1 MAEEF
6 EVHKFNFENMDKAE
20 EAFIKMGQEK
30 DKRSLSGLAKE
41 IVCYGL
47 QKTPED
53 LKTLDAVKILELFE
67 RVMEENK
74 DFFTRLNGE
83 TATMIV
89 KTIAPELEKLTKESL
104 QKLIKEQ
111 STLSSREKGS
121 VPQN

>member
-6 EVHKFNFENMDKAE
+6 EVHKFNFENMDKTE